1 MMKAIAYRSILPS
14 DQDFLEDVVI
24 PAPADPKGQ
33 DILVKIEAV
42 SVNPVDTKVRVR
54 VDPQGEAKVLGYDA
68 AGIVEK
74 IGPDVTLFQP
84 GDRVYYAGAIDRAGS
99 NSEYHLV
106 DQRIVAAMPRSLDFA
121 AAAALPLTAITA
133 WEALFDRLQIRAGE
147 EAGTLLII
155 GGAGGVGSIAI
166 QLARHLTNMTVIA
179 TASRPESQA
188 WCRQMGAHHVI
199 DHHGDLVAQAK
210 SLNLSISHIFTTNG
224 TDHHWASL
232 AEIIAPQ
239 GQICLIDDPDN
250 VDIGLIKQKSVKLS
264 WEFMFTRSLFQTADM
279 VEQHHLLTKVAALI
293 DQGTLQTTG
302 NQSFGT
308 ITAANLRKAHLAI
321 ESGATVGKIT
331 LAGFDR

>member
-14 DQDFLEDVVI
+14 DQNFLEDVIV
-24 PAPADPKGQ
+24 PSPADPDGQ
-33 DILVKIEAV
+33 DILVKVEAV
-42 SVNPVDTKVRVR
+42 SVNPVDSKVRHR
-54 VDPQGEAKVLGYDA
+54 VDPQGDVKILGYDA

-84 GDRVYYAGAIDRAGS
+84 GDRVYYAGAIDRPGS
-99 NSEYHLV
+99 NSEYQLV

-133 WEALFDRLQIRAGE
+133 WEALFDRLHIRARE
-147 EAGTLLII
+147 ETGAVLII

-166 QLARHLTNMTVIA
+166 QLARQLTDMVVIA

-199 DHHGDLVAQAK
+199 DHHGDLIAQAK
-210 SLNLSISHIFTTNG
+210 ALNIEISHIFATNG
-224 TDHHWASL
+224 TDRHWANL

-250 VDIGLIKQKSVKLS
+250 IDIGLIKQKSIRLS
-264 WEFMFTRSLFQTADM
+264 WEFMFTRSLFQTRDM
-279 VEQHHLLTKVAALI
+279 IAQHHLLTKVADLV
-293 DQGTLQTTG
+293 DQGQLQATG

-321 ESGATVGKIT
+321 ESGSTVGKIV
-331 LAGFDR
+331 LAGFE